1 MKIIKVNHLP
11 RNVFAI
17 DIYNVFFVSKT
28 AWEHYEIH
36 NPEFLKETVRH
47 ESIHT
52 AQMKDFCRFIPIG
65 GTLFYLVYL
74 VEWGIRLCQNKF
86 DSYRAYRA
94 ISFER
99 EAYDND
105 HIINYLATRKRF
117 AQWR

>member
-1 MKIIKVNHLP
+1 MKIIKVNRLP

-17 DIYNVFFVSKT
+17 DIYNVFFVSKKS
-28 AWEHYEIH
+28 WEQCEIH
-36 NPEFLKETVRH
+36 NPEFLTETIRH

-52 AQMKDFCRFIPIG
+52 AQMKDFCPFIPIG
-65 GTLFYLVYL
+65 GSIFYLVYF
-74 VEWGIRLCQNKF
+74 VEWGIRLFQNRF
-86 DSYRAYRA
+86 NGYRAYRA

-105 HIINYLATRKRF
+105 YNVNYLATRKKF